1 MCVRTKLIPDFTAV
15 GKISRSSFV
24 DISKHTTF
32 GRMDEQTWIET
43 KFVGGGNKKKRYK
56 NCLGMI
62 IKLFYS
68 KHKVFRGSRSK
79 CQIFIEIFCDKK
91 IRNCCTP
98 ICSALHFSINN
109 VCHETL
115 LLCFSLFFYLIVPT
129 GSLF

>member
-43 KFVGGGNKKKRYK
+43 KFVERVRNKNKHYKKLVSK
-56 NCLGMI
+56 MI

-68 KHKVFRGSRSK
+68 KHKVFRSTK
-79 CQIFIEIFCDKK
+79 
-91 IRNCCTP
+91 
-98 ICSALHFSINN
+98 
-109 VCHETL
+109 
-115 LLCFSLFFYLIVPT
+115 
-129 GSLF
+129 